1 MSTIDRITPVL
12 ARIVVAVA
20 IITLIGSV
28 TAAYL
33 FSEPRLVSF
42 AGFAFISA
50 AYARKVA
57 RGTDSVTAPAAI
69 EASKVHPLAA

>member
-12 ARIVVAVA
+12 ARVVLAVA
-20 IITLIGSV
+20 IVSFVGSV
-28 TAAYL
+28 AAAYM

-50 AYARKVA
+50 AYAHKVT
-57 RGTDSVTAPAAI
+57 RDTDTVTEPTEI
-69 EASKVHPLAA
+69 STNVRPLAA